1 MNFEMGAL
9 NVMTVPVDQ
18 ETVSSFAPLAHRVA
32 NDAGFA
38 VLRPTWNSDIQW
50 ISANTPETFARF
62 QSAFDRL
69 GVAAHVTPYLD
80 LDSAPRLYAGFVL
93 VRSKCTDTNFHFDW
107 IDTGNEA
114 FTLITPMDER
124 IHGFGLVYEK
134 VTGAIGEYDYSP
146 GEAVIFGEKFLHSTK
161 PGQSDEPVA
170 MLCFQ
175 FGTDKMTK
183 WDKILETA
191 GYQSHLIQRPDGQ
204 FAVRDGDSWRTISQS
219 AP

>member
-9 NVMTVPVDQ
+9 NVMTVRVDR
-18 ETVSSFAPLAHRVA
+18 EIVSSFAPLADPVA

-38 VLRPTWNSDIQW
+38 VLRPKWNSDIQW
-50 ISANTPETFARF
+50 ISANTAETFALF
-62 QSAFDRL
+62 QSAFDEL
-69 GVAAHVTPYLD
+69 GVAAHVAPYLD

-175 FGTDKMTK
+175 FGSDKMK
-183 WDKILETA
+183 YWDKILETA
-191 GYQSHLIQRPDGQ
+191 GYQSLLIQQPDGQ
-204 FAVRDGDSWRTISQS
+204 FAVREGDTWRTISS
-219 AP
+219 PAP